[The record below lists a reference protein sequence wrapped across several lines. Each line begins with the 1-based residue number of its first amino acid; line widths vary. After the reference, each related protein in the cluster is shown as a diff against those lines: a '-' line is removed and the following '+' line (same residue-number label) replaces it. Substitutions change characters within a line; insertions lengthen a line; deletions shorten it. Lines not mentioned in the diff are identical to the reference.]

1 MVGDTL
7 EIVSFLPKV
16 GLQARLS
23 FFLRPNNEMK
33 SATETSRDL
42 FAIADPACRANGYEL
57 VDVEYTTSPAGWVV
71 RVYLDRPDT
80 VPGLPPIGLDDCER
94 MSRELG
100 ALFDVE
106 DPLPHAYSLEVSS
119 PGIDRPLRT
128 AAHFQRFAGQVAKVV
143 LAQPLG
149 ERKNF
154 KGVIG
159 DVDETHVTLV
169 VDGTEYRLPLADIG
183 SARLV
188 PDWDA
193 LMKGP
198 QKKSPKSA
206 PRKESKK
213 KPGQKERTT

>member
-1 MVGDTL
+1 MVGDNL

-23 FFLRPNNEMK
+23 FFLRPNPAMK
-33 SATETSRDL
+33 SATDTSRDL
-42 FAIADPACRANGYEL
+42 FAIAEPACRANGYDL

-71 RVYLDRPDT
+71 RVYIDRPAEIPDT
-80 VPGLPPIGLDDCER
+80 TGLGPIGLDDCER
-94 MSRELG
+94 MSRELS

-128 AAHFQRFAGQVAKVV
+128 AAHFQRHAGQVAKVL

-159 DVDETHVTLV
+159 PVDDDGTHVTLT
-169 VDGTEYRLPLADIG
+169 VDGSEFRLPIADIG

-193 LMKGP
+193 LMK
-198 QKKSPKSA
+198 A

-213 KPGQKERTT
+213 KRTG

>member
-1 MVGDTL
+1 
-7 EIVSFLPKV
+7 
-16 GLQARLS
+16 
-23 FFLRPNNEMK
+23 MK
-33 SATETSRDL
+33 SASEISRDL
-42 FAIADPACRANGYEL
+42 FAIAEPACRANGYEL
-57 VDVEYTTSPAGWVV
+57 VEVEYTTSQSGWVV
-71 RVYLDRPDT
+71 RIYIDRQADIPDT
-80 VPGLPPIGLDDCER
+80 TGIGPIGLDDCER
-94 MSRELG
+94 MSRELS

-106 DPLPHAYSLEVSS
+106 DPLKHAYGLEVSS

-128 AAHFQRFAGQVAKVV
+128 AAHFQRYAGQVAKVL

-159 DVDETHVTLV
+159 RVDDDGTHVTLD
-169 VDGTEYRLPLADIG
+169 VDGTEFRLPLADIG

-193 LMKGP
+193 LLKA
-198 QKKSPKSA
+198 KA

-213 KPGQKERTT
+213 KRTG

>member
-1 MVGDTL
+1 VVGDNL
-7 EIVSFLPKV
+7 EIVSFLSKV
-16 GLQARLS
+16 GLLARLS

-57 VDVEYTTSPAGWVV
+57 VDVEYTTSQSGWLV
-71 RVYLDRPDT
+71 RVYIDRSDAAAPDL
-80 VPGLPPIGLDDCER
+80 GPIGLDDCER
-94 MSRELG
+94 MSRELS

-128 AAHFQRFAGQVAKVV
+128 AAHFQRFAGQVAKVL

-154 KGVIG
+154 KGVIKG
-159 DVDETHVTLV
+159 VDETHVTLD
-169 VDGTEYRLPLADIG
+169 VDGTEFRLPLADIG

-193 LMKGP
+193 LLKGP
-198 QKKSPKSA
+198 QKGKSKSA
-206 PRKESKK
+206 PKKESKK
-213 KPGQKERTT
+213 KRTG

>member
-1 MVGDTL
+1 MVGDNL

-23 FFLRPNNEMK
+23 FFLRPNHEMTT
-33 SATETSRDL
+33 AAEISRTL
-42 FAIADPACRANGYEL
+42 FAIAEPACRANGYEL
-57 VDVEYTTSPAGWVV
+57 VDVEYTSSPAGWVV
-71 RVYLDRPDT
+71 RVYLDRQGD
-80 VPGLPPIGLDDCER
+80 VPGLGPIGLDDCER
-94 MSRELG
+94 MSRELS

-128 AAHFQRFAGQVAKVV
+128 AAHFQRFAGQEAKVV

-159 DVDETHVTLV
+159 PVDDDESHVTLT
-169 VDGTEYRLPLADIG
+169 VDGTEFRLPLADIG

-193 LMKGP
+193 LMRP
-198 QKKSPKSA
+198 KKAPK
-206 PRKESKK
+206 KESKK
-213 KPGQKERTT
+213 KRTG

>member
-1 MVGDTL
+1 MPA
-7 EIVSFLPKV
+7 FL
-16 GLQARLS
+16 
-23 FFLRPNNEMK
+23 FFYDPMK

-42 FAIADPACRANGYEL
+42 YVIAEPACRASGYEL
-57 VDVEYTTSPAGWVV
+57 VDVEYTTAQSGWVV
-71 RVYLDRPDT
+71 RVYIDRPSDIPDT
-80 VPGLPPIGLDDCER
+80 TGLGPIGLADCER
-94 MSRELG
+94 MSRELS

-128 AAHFQRFAGQVAKVV
+128 AAHFQRYGGQVAKVV
-143 LAQPLG
+143 MAHPLG

-159 DVDETHVTLV
+159 AVEGDDVVLD
-169 VDGTEYRLPLADIG
+169 VDGTEFRLPIADIG

-193 LMKGP
+193 LLKGP
-198 QKKSPKSA
+198 KNKKSKSA
-206 PRKESKK
+206 PKKDHKK
-213 KPGQKERTT
+213 KSAPQQSR

>member
-1 MVGDTL
+1 MVGDNL
-7 EIVSFLPKV
+7 EIVSFLSKV
-16 GLQARLS
+16 GLLARLS

-57 VDVEYTTSPAGWVV
+57 VDVEYTTSQAGWLV
-71 RVYLDRPDT
+71 RVYIDRSEGAAPDL
-80 VPGLPPIGLDDCER
+80 GPIGLDDCER
-94 MSRELG
+94 MSRELS

-128 AAHFQRFAGQVAKVV
+128 AAHFRRYAGQVAKVL

-159 DVDETHVTLV
+159 AVDDTHVTLD
-169 VDGTEYRLPLADIG
+169 VDGTSYRLPLADIG

-193 LMKGP
+193 LMRP
-198 QKKSPKSA
+198 KKAPK
-206 PRKESKK
+206 KESKK
-213 KPGQKERTT
+213 KRTG

>member
-1 MVGDTL
+1 
-7 EIVSFLPKV
+7 
-16 GLQARLS
+16 
-23 FFLRPNNEMK
+23 MK
-33 SATETSRDL
+33 SAIETSRDL
-42 FAIADPACRANGYEL
+42 FAIAEPACRANGYEL
-57 VDVEYTTSPAGWVV
+57 VDVEYTTSQSGWVV
-71 RVYLDRPDT
+71 RVYIDRPADIPDT
-80 VPGLPPIGLDDCER
+80 TGLGPIGLADCER
-94 MSRELG
+94 MSRELS

-128 AAHFQRFAGQVAKVV
+128 AAHFQRYAGQVARVV

-159 DVDETHVTLV
+159 PVDGDGTHVSID
-169 VDGTEYRLPLADIG
+169 VDGTDYRLPLADIA

-193 LMKGP
+193 LLKGP
-198 QKKSPKSA
+198 K
-206 PRKESKK
+206 KESKK
-213 KPGQKERTT
+213 KKSAPQQSR

>member
-1 MVGDTL
+1 MH
-7 EIVSFLPKV
+7 
-16 GLQARLS
+16 ARLS

-33 SATETSRDL
+33 SASEISRDL
-42 FAIADPACRANGYEL
+42 FAIAEPACRANGYDL
-57 VDVEYTTSPAGWVV
+57 VDVEYTTSQAGWVV
-71 RVYLDRPDT
+71 RVYIDRAADIPDT
-80 VPGLPPIGLDDCER
+80 TGLGPIGLDDCER
-94 MSRELG
+94 MSRELS

-106 DPLPHAYSLEVSS
+106 DPLQHAYSLEVSS

-128 AAHFQRFAGQVAKVV
+128 AAHFQRHAGQVAKVL

-159 DVDETHVTLV
+159 RVDDDETHVTLD
-169 VDGTEYRLPLADIG
+169 VDGTEFRLPLAHIG

-193 LMKGP
+193 LLKGP
-198 QKKSPKSA
+198 QKGKSKSV

-213 KPGQKERTT
+213 KRTG